1 MSSVF
6 FLRQGV
12 DNGSPLVPFID
23 LYIYSNLTWQPK
35 RPHVHPL
42 SLSLSPSP
50 SNECMCI
57 CKCFFG
63 WKNCFP
69 WPCSNAGQ
77 ELSTPVVPLQESAWI
92 GQLHVLKR
100 TISLRCQPKNRRWFM
115 IVGYP
120 MLFQFLGRPQSSL
133 AASLLPPVPS
143 HRLSGVPCREQNPRH
158 LKGTFR
164 GPAQIQ
170 PGLSVS
176 YVIFT
181 CLLQAKAHVPV

>member
-1 MSSVF
+1 M
-6 FLRQGV
+6 
-12 DNGSPLVPFID
+12 
-23 LYIYSNLTWQPK
+23 
-35 RPHVHPL
+35 
-42 SLSLSPSP
+42 
-50 SNECMCI
+50 
-57 CKCFFG
+57 
-63 WKNCFP
+63 
-69 WPCSNAGQ
+69 
-77 ELSTPVVPLQESAWI
+77 I
-92 GQLHVLKR
+92 G
-100 TISLRCQPKNRRWFM
+100 
-115 IVGYP
+115 GYP
-120 MLFQFLGRPQSSL
+120 MLFQFLGRPQPSL